1 MDFEYFYGDQQ
12 ESFSFYR
19 TPKFFYTDAKF
30 RTLSSGAKILYGIML
45 DRLSLS
51 AKNGWRDADGKIYIY
66 MTLDSIE
73 EIMGC
78 ARQKAVALLKELND
92 LGLIEKKRQERYKPT
107 KIYVKNIVGQ

>member
-19 TPKFFYTDAKF
+19 TPKFFYTDARF

-66 MTLDSIE
+66 ILIISF
-73 EIMGC
+73 
-78 ARQKAVALLKELND
+78 KHLKSMKVETF
-92 LGLIEKKRQERYKPT
+92 IK
-107 KIYVKNIVGQ
+107 